1 MILRGPL
8 VFSGALATALL
19 GCVPFYPASPEG
31 PDAGATSA
39 GDGGGS
45 EGGLPGADGGG
56 ELDADPGG
64 PQLVR
69 VAKVYGPGTEIDLP
83 LSPPVRAGNLLVVFV
98 TWHNVPLLSR
108 TLRDDVVN
116 VFKRAASTP
125 EGDASA
131 EIYYVTDA
139 KPATALHF
147 DTTLDVSSNIGI
159 VALEYSGRIAKAP
172 TVVGT
177 DTATSLSVEGLRLAA
192 LPRARGGIV
201 VAGFADVTGTGE
213 ITLGS
218 GLTERAKENDYFFKV
233 GDQLAGDDTSFVAT
247 ATLPRATVTGFAVG
261 ASFR

>member
-1 MILRGPL
+1 MTLRGPL
-8 VFSGALATALL
+8 VLFGLLASAVL
-19 GCVPFYPASPEG
+19 GCVPFYPTSSEG
-31 PDAGATSA
+31 PDAGGGASA
-39 GDGGGS
+39 GDGGAS
-45 EGGLPGADGGG
+45 DDGGAPLADGGG
-56 ELDADPGG
+56 DADTGG
-64 PQLVR
+64 AQLVR
-69 VAKVYGPGTEIDLP
+69 VAKAYGPGTEIDLP
-83 LSPPVRAGNLLVVFV
+83 LRPPVRAGNLLVVFV

-159 VALEYSGRIAKAP
+159 VALEYSGRITKAP